1 MTVTLTPSSREWRL
15 AQSFWDYLRLEQ
27 EVRPTDWILVFGSHD
42 LSVAHRA
49 ADLYHERVGVRLV
62 VSGGTRAVPEGAGF
76 HTEAEAL
83 RAILIGR
90 GVPDDAV
97 AVEMLAR
104 NTSENF
110 WFTAELLRDR
120 GADADRFL
128 IVQKPYAERRIIA
141 TARRRWPTKE
151 VRVTSKVITFE
162 RYCAGTIPTSK
173 VISMLVGEILRLDS
187 YARLGLIDPGE
198 DTPAEL
204 IEAARELESAG
215 YDARALARLE
225 LDVHRTPVP

>member
-1 MTVTLTPSSREWRL
+1 MTPSRHEWSL
-15 AQSFWDYLRLEQ
+15 AKSLWDYLRLGH

-49 ADLYHERVGVRLV
+49 ADLYHQGVAARLV
-62 VSGGTRAVPEGAGF
+62 VSGGTRAMPEEAGF
-76 HTEAEAL
+76 RTEAEAL
-83 RAILIGR
+83 RAILVGR
-90 GVPDDAV
+90 GVPEDAV

-120 GADADRFL
+120 GADAGRFL
-128 IVQKPYAERRIIA
+128 VVQKPYDERRIIA
-141 TARRRWPTKE
+141 TARRRWPAKE
-151 VRVTSKVITFE
+151 VRVTSMVTTFE
-162 RYCAGTIPTSK
+162 RYCAGTIPTSR
-173 VISMLVGEILRLDS
+173 VISNLVGEVLRLDV

-204 IEAARELESAG
+204 LDVARELENAG
-215 YDARALARLE
+215 YDERSLARLE
-225 LDVHRTPVP
+225 LDADGAITAH